1 LNQPGKFFTPMSESV
16 YFYRRGAA
24 AKEEE
29 IILGKGLLRWAYHS
43 PLGKSLAA
51 LLFHH
56 AWPSRLAG
64 WFAASRLSRRRIA
77 PVIRELAIDA
87 TEFADPVESYPTF
100 NAFFTRRLKPGAR
113 PFSPDDSDI
122 ASPADGRVLVYPRLQ
137 KNALV
142 PVKGKSFTVDDL
154 LGYPAAEFHDGSLAV
169 IRLCPADYHRFHFP
183 CEGRLIEQR
192 RMKGRYHSVNPL
204 VLALGIDVFSQNER
218 HVTVLENARL
228 ARYAYVEVGAFG
240 VGSIVQT
247 YTGPFVQKGD
257 EKGYFQYGSSTVIL
271 VFQPGKILF
280 EKDLLTHSAEGYET
294 FLQAGHCLGKTAA
307 TL

>member
-1 LNQPGKFFTPMSESV
+1 MSESV
-16 YFYRRGAA
+16 HFYRRGSA

-43 PLGKSLAA
+43 KAGKSLAA

-64 WFAASRLSRRRIA
+64 WFAASRFSRRRIA
-77 PVIRELAIDA
+77 PVIRELAIDV

-100 NAFFTRRLKPGAR
+100 NAFFTRRLKSGAR
-113 PFSPDDSDI
+113 PFSAVDSDI

-142 PVKGKSFTVDDL
+142 PVKGKSFTVDEL
-154 LGYPAAEFHDGSLAV
+154 LGFTAAEFYDGSLAI

-183 CEGRLIEQR
+183 CEGRLIEQYR
-192 RMKGRYHSVNPL
+192 IKGRYHSVNPL
-204 VLALGIDVFSQNER
+204 VLALGIDVFGQNER
-218 HVTVLENARL
+218 QVALLENARL

-257 EKGYFQYGSSTVIL
+257 EKGYFQYGGSTVIL

-280 EKDLLTHSAEGYET
+280 EEDLLTHSAEGFAT
-294 FLQAGHCLGKTAA
+294 FLRAGQRLGKA
-307 TL
+307 TQTL

>member
-1 LNQPGKFFTPMSESV
+1 MSESI

-29 IILGKGLLRWAYHS
+29 IILGKGLLRWAYHN

-64 WFAASRLSRRRIA
+64 WFADTRWSRRRIL
-77 PVIRELAIDA
+77 PVIRDLAIDA

-137 KNALV
+137 NSTLV
-142 PVKGKSFTVDDL
+142 PVKGNSFTVDDL

-183 CEGRLIEQR
+183 CKGRLIEQR
-192 RMKGRYHSVNPL
+192 RIQGRYHSVNPL

-218 HVTVLENARL
+218 HVALLENARL

-247 YTGPFVQKGD
+247 YTGPVVQKGD
-257 EKGYFQYGSSTVIL
+257 EKGYFQYGGSTVLL

-294 FLQAGHCLGKTAA
+294 FLRAGQRLGKTAE